1 MKTRREKRERGW
13 GGRRVRREEKLENQK
28 SVGPR
33 ERGRC
38 ARDRDAHLVTLL
50 RPKRGFQ
57 KSRGTGVFSQARV
70 GVLEALKSAARA
82 SRASTGRGQG
92 RSEPASR
99 SLSLPSSRRECA
111 RTHRRTTLRA
121 ATFTTVFSQHPSFPS
136 KKKQSPSDLDLSS
149 ILTASPPHRKT
160 RNLHGR
166 SCYSRGCFVSHMIPG
181 PVLEIFGNFWKFCPF
196 SAREVSR
203 KKCAI
208 SLGEESRPRTCLRWR
223 GGGARG

>member
-1 MKTRREKRERGW
+1 MKTQREKRERGW

-136 KKKQSPSDLDLSS
+136 KKKQSPSDLDLDC
-149 ILTASPPHRKT
+149 LTGLINSDGVPHRKT
-160 RNLHGR
+160 RNLHGGR
-166 SCYSRGCFVSHMIPG
+166 AIVADRFVGHMIPG
-181 PVLEIFGNFWKFCPF
+181 PVGNFWKFL
-196 SAREVSR
+196 EVLSFFCSR
-203 KKCAI
+203 
-208 SLGEESRPRTCLRWR
+208 S
-223 GGGARG
+223 

>member
-1 MKTRREKRERGW
+1 MKTQREKRERGW
-13 GGRRVRREEKLENQK
+13 GGRRVRREEKLEKQK

-121 ATFTTVFSQHPSFPS
+121 ATLRTVFSQHPSFPS
-136 KKKQSPSDLDLSS
+136 KKKNKSPSDLDQS
-149 ILTASPPHRKT
+149 LTASPTAKREIYT
-160 RNLHGR
+160 E
-166 SCYSRGCFVSHMIPG
+166 V
-181 PVLEIFGNFWKFCPF
+181 VL
-196 SAREVSR
+196 
-203 KKCAI
+203 
-208 SLGEESRPRTCLRWR
+208 
-223 GGGARG
+223 